1 MMASIIQAGEQI
13 TINLSKIAMKRNL
26 AYILGVL
33 FVMTSCVE
41 EKVLDNIVPTPG
53 EEVEFTAGLNTG
65 VQTKTLYG
73 ADNGVN
79 AIKVKWVNG
88 DKVMVYGTT
97 CTEGSDCQVAE
108 YQVSTSKTS
117 TPNTDDGQNVAD
129 GLDKT
134 GDIGVRWG
142 SALTS
147 DFVAVYPS
155 ENASF
160 AYDSASGV
168 VTATTSID
176 STQNYVFNDEPTSKT
191 VTNSDGTTSTISVW
205 EGTHF
210 ANDATNPSMSNA
222 IMYARTDDVEAGNP
236 VGLSF
241 KPFSTVLKF
250 RFMGFDSNLF
260 PNTELYIQN
269 IKITAPKG
277 YHIAGDFDMTIP
289 RNEDVDVENNPVTAK
304 SKNNSTNT
312 NTVTINTIK
321 SGGSYLKLAANQA
334 VEFNVFTVPLPNL
347 KMTSTDLWTVTI
359 QAQGYEPWVYK
370 MIPTATGGY
379 TLVPGLI
386 HKVKVP
392 QLISKTEVEW
402 NPENWITQIPVPVY
416 ISELSVP
423 GAWYCFDSGYQN
435 TTNLATLYNAGIRA
449 FNIDCRIAKK
459 NCNDGW
465 FPGTESEWADQN
477 YFDGKGYLAC
487 AGSEPMPEI
496 GFSGTQFIGEGTYV
510 STALSTLI
518 QLAQNNK
525 EEFIVVVFTFAEK
538 PVSNS
543 GAIFGSVRP
552 DFILNELNTILN
564 TKGIKEYLY
573 TDITKDTTIDDITKT
588 QSDGYVKNVIVKI
601 NHCTDN
607 FYANTGFLS
616 FNHDN
621 NDNTSPVSIIPEGL
635 MGSFGSMSSNPTYN
649 LEDDIIT
656 NIAGLHSE
664 TTYTDYFT
672 TMRTD
677 AIYIGTNESDLQYC
691 YHQAQNTSSSTTRG
705 EEGTGIPTLGMR
717 MDAIDDIITQSKSVY
732 DNAHHDHWFQMGI
745 GGSIDGD
752 NPSGVSNVLNPYL
765 YGRIIKKMDKD
776 PSPVGIVLMNHATS
790 TTANTMTTTDPET
803 NEEVTYTASSQD
815 LVQAIIEM
823 NGKFYLNRVGGSI
836 TTGDGTGSGSGSGS
850 GSTTSTKNAAYA
862 VVGDNAF

>member
-1 MMASIIQAGEQI
+1 
-13 TINLSKIAMKRNL
+13 MKRNL
-26 AYILGVL
+26 AYILGAL

-53 EEVEFTAGLNTG
+53 DEVEFTAGLNTG

-73 ADNGVN
+73 ADNGIN
-79 AIKVKWVNG
+79 PIKVKWVNG

-142 SALTS
+142 SAATS

-160 AYDSASGV
+160 TYNSTSKV

-210 ANDATNPSMSNA
+210 ANDATDPSMSNA
-222 IMYARTDDVEAGNP
+222 IMYARTDDVPAGDP

-289 RNEDVDVENNPVTAK
+289 RNEDVENNPVTAT

-334 VEFNVFTVPLPNL
+334 VEFNVFTVPLSGL

-416 ISELSVP
+416 ISELSMP
-423 GAWYCFDSGYQN
+423 GTWYSCHPDYQN
-435 TTNLATLYNAGIRA
+435 TTDLATQYKAGIRA
-449 FNIDCRIAKK
+449 FNIDCRITYETEGGEDVQVEGDNTWWDSDDDVYRAAEHYLVVAGTDRA
-459 NCNDGW
+459 DGNSVT
-465 FPGTESEWADQN
+465 GVDYYRGDLVVDKIKTIAA
-477 YFDGKGYLAC
+477 LI
-487 AGSEPMPEI
+487 PEN
-496 GFSGTQFIGEGTYV
+496 EYV
-510 STALSTLI
+510 V
-518 QLAQNNK
+518 
-525 EEFIVVVFTFAEK
+525 IVLTIAEK
-538 PVSNS
+538 PLSRNPLLGSTIVSGNVDPAKIIP
-543 GAIFGSVRP
+543 AIKDILDGKSKDSDGNTVSVK
-552 DFILNELNTILN
+552 DL
-564 TKGIKEYLY
+564 KLY
-573 TDITKDTTIDDITKT
+573 TSPVTSMTTIDN
-588 QSDGYVKNVIVKI
+588 VKGHMIVKI
-601 NHCTDN
+601 NTNNSTISNYTYPDYALTSFASMAMSDWNTNTDN
-607 FYANTGFLS
+607 ITDLASDYYTKMQTASMYWGNTAKDL
-616 FNHDN
+616 
-621 NDNTSPVSIIPEGL
+621 
-635 MGSFGSMSSNPTYN
+635 TY
-649 LEDDIIT
+649 
-656 NIAGLHSE
+656 
-664 TTYTDYFT
+664 Y
-672 TMRTD
+672 
-677 AIYIGTNESDLQYC
+677 
-691 YHQAQNTSSSTTRG
+691 YHQAQRTTSGVNTYAEDGSVSGTDYSTTYQVSG
-705 EEGTGIPTLGMR
+705 VPTLQMR
-717 MDAIDDIITQSKSVY
+717 KDAIKNIVDQSKTIY
-732 DNAHHDHWFQMGI
+732 DNGKHNGWFQLGI
-745 GGSIDGD
+745 GGYTKDSDYSSISQSD
-752 NPSGVSNVLNPYL
+752 VSTELNAYVQNL
-765 YGRIIKKMDKD
+765 IENKMDND
-776 PSPVGIVLMNHATS
+776 PSPVGIVLMNHAC
-790 TTANTMTTTDPET
+790 D
-803 NEEVTYTASSQD
+803 ASGNGIQ
-815 LVQAIIEM
+815 LVNDIIEM

-836 TTGDGTGSGSGSGS
+836 TTGDGTNNSGNG
-850 GSTTSTKNAAYA
+850 TTTTETKNAAYA